1 MEILK
6 SFGVL
11 LLAQLAGETL
21 HSALHVPVPGAALG
35 MALLA
40 AVLLLRKREPSPAL
54 TTTANGL
61 LGWLGLLFVPAGVAV
76 VTNLALLG
84 QSFVPIVVSLV
95 VSSMLTVAVVA
106 LIMQRMPGRGAVA
119 ELPGEVSQ

>member
-11 LLAQLAGETL
+11 LLAQLAGEVLRRTFHL
-21 HSALHVPVPGAALG
+21 PLPAPALG

-61 LGWLGLLFVPAGVAV
+61 LLWLGLLFVPAGAGIFANIGLV
-76 VTNLALLG
+76 G
-84 QSFVPIVVSLV
+84 QAFVPILVSLV
-95 VSSMLTVAVVA
+95 VSTMLTVAVVA
-106 LIMQRMPGRGAVA
+106 LIMRFMNGRGAHTQNKEIVR
-119 ELPGEVSQ
+119 